1 MLQVPFDHEAL
12 DAALVDADVDVLLV
26 TSKHNVQ
33 YLTGGYRFFWFD
45 YMDGVGVSRYLPI
58 LSYTPGRLE
67 EALYIGNALEPNQL
81 AHEPIWVPRTKL
93 DTWGIDDA
101 VDRWLDSHQPG
112 STTGLRV
119 GIEENFL
126 PTRAAERLRGTGM
139 ELVAADALLDRLRAV
154 KSAWEL
160 ELIERASDL
169 IVDSM
174 AATFDRIVPGMT
186 KREVVATLREQEVQ
200 RGLIF
205 EYALI
210 NTGTSLNRAASD
222 EVLREGDIICLDSG
236 GNYRGYIGDL
246 ARMAVV
252 GEADA
257 ELESLLADVDDVQQ
271 AARSAIVPG
280 ATGAEV
286 FVAAERVLSA
296 QEHAEHTVF
305 VAHGMGLVSHEPPH
319 LTSTGP
325 VPYPATDADRPLVPG
340 MVLSIETTLAHP
352 RRGFVKLE
360 DTVLVTEDGFRA
372 VGDGLRGWTRC
383 GRAAES
389 DD

>member
-1 MLQVPFDHEAL
+1 MLHVPFDHEAL

-45 YMDGVGVSRYLPI
+45 YMDAVGVSRYLPI
-58 LSYTPGRLE
+58 LAYTPGRLE

-81 AHEPIWVPRTKL
+81 EHEPIWVPRTKL

-101 VDRWLDSHQPG
+101 IDRWLESQQPG

-126 PTRAAERLRGTGM
+126 PARAAERLRNAGV

-154 KSAWEL
+154 KSEAEL

-169 IVDSM
+169 IVESM

-257 ELESLLADVDDVQQ
+257 ELESLLADVDAVQQ
-271 AARSAIVPG
+271 AARGAIVPG

-286 FVAAERVLSA
+286 FAAAERVLSA

-325 VPYPATDADRPLVPG
+325 VPYPATDAERPLVPG

-360 DTVLVTEDGFRA
+360 DTVIVTEEGFRA

-383 GRAAES
+383 GAAAES